1 MRISNAISGCALAIS
16 IVAIILSVSSD
27 RSISEEELSLFVD
40 ARIAER
46 GRIFVERYA
55 PAVKAIAKDFGTFDE
70 DQTWSPRTIEE
81 LITPLTSIIADIEEN
96 PPNKPEAG
104 NGVEASGQSERP

>member
-16 IVAIILSVSSD
+16 FVAIFLAVSSD
-27 RSISEEELSLFVD
+27 RSIPEEELSLLVD

-46 GRIFVERYA
+46 ERLFVERYA
-55 PAVKAIAKDFGTFDE
+55 PDVKAITEDFGIFDE
-70 DQTWSPRTIEE
+70 NQIWSPKTIEE
-81 LITPLTSIIADIEEN
+81 FITPLVSIIVGIEEK